1 VDIIRA
7 AAEGAAW
14 SEIKRYL
21 EIKHGV
27 IHDPEFARLLK
38 ALLDEGFL
46 VKEGGLYKVADPYS
60 DAPQEGAPAEL
71 HKQAFNSATRWRRAG
86 G

>member
-1 VDIIRA
+1 MDIIRA

-46 VKEGGLYKVADPYS
+46 VKEGGLYKVADP
-60 DAPQEGAPAEL
+60 L
-71 HKQAFNSATRWRRAG
+71 LRRAARRRPCRIAQTSF
-86 G
+86 